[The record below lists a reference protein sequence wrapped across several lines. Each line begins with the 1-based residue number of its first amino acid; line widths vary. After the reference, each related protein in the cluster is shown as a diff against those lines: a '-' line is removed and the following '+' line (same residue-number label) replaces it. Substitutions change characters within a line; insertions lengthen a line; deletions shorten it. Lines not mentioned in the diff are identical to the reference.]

1 MHALESIDFAN
12 PANFLLTTCYASL
25 AIFGRYLLLCLGFS
39 FVFERSTWQH
49 RKIAQR
55 PQARAQKW
63 KEIGWSALS
72 SVLFA
77 IVGTAL
83 LLAWQLGYTQ
93 IYTGWDA
100 YSWVYIPISA
110 LLFLF
115 FHETY
120 YYWLHRWMHRPKI
133 YRWIHKAHHDSFC
146 PSVWTSFSFHPI
158 ESLLQSVVLP
168 IAVFVMP
175 MHYSVLIVLL
185 VIMTVSSVIN
195 HLNIEIFPAS
205 FAENRF
211 GKWLVGA
218 THHALH
224 HTQFRFNYGL
234 YFTFWDKWM
243 QTESPQFEKVFR
255 EKTIEPKKKIPR
267 MPIR

>member
-1 MHALESIDFAN
+1 M
-12 PANFLLTTCYASL
+12 
-25 AIFGRYLLLCLGFS
+25 
-39 FVFERSTWQH
+39 
-49 RKIAQR
+49 
-55 PQARAQKW
+55 
-63 KEIGWSALS
+63 
-72 SVLFA
+72 
-77 IVGTAL
+77 
-83 LLAWQLGYTQ
+83 
-93 IYTGWDA
+93 
-100 YSWVYIPISA
+100 
-110 LLFLF
+110 
-115 FHETY
+115 
-120 YYWLHRWMHRPKI
+120 
-133 YRWIHKAHHDSFC
+133 
-146 PSVWTSFSFHPI
+146 

-195 HLNIEIFPAS
+195 HLNIEIFPAG

-255 EKTIEPKKKIPR
+255 EKTGEPEKKIPR